1 MPGVRGGEPGAPNK
15 MVIRYG
21 SEDPFVV
28 QHTAEWVPIGASQ
41 RVMYDYGG
49 GGGWGSPLDPEPQAV
64 LGDVLDEDVS
74 VGGAE
79 RDYGVG
85 LSGPPGGLTP
95 QGAGGATPPRRGPPR
110 GWRGP
115 PGGG

>member
-49 GGGWGSPLDPEPQAV
+49 GGGWGSPLDRKPQAGLDDGV
-64 LGDVLDEDVS
+64 DEDVS
-74 VGGAE
+74 VEGAGRGSGGGGGGSLE
-79 RDYGVG
+79 GIN
-85 LSGPPGGLTP
+85 PPGCGD
-95 QGAGGATPPRRGPPR
+95 APPAPPAPR
-110 GWRGP
+110 
-115 PGGG
+115 PGGQWRPG